1 MVYEGVQC
9 VWRLG
14 FRGYIG
20 VYGVV
25 GFQSG

>member
-1 MVYEGVQC
+1 MVYMGVQC

-20 VYGVV
+20 AYGAL
-25 GFQSG
+25 GFQSE